1 MASREDPE
9 QVKAQSRIQ
18 DREGTSFE
26 ETYNRLNETVQA
38 LESGGLTLDAAT
50 NLYEEGMALVRLCN
64 ELLVTAEL
72 KITQLKDVY
81 ADDLRRR
88 PVEEAE

>member
-9 QVKAQSRIQ
+9 KVKGQSRIQ

-26 ETYNRLNETVQA
+26 EAYNRLNETVRA

-64 ELLVTAEL
+64 ELLATAEL

-88 PVEEAE
+88 PMEEEE